1 MQLNLD
7 EQSIIAILGIQNLP
21 DERQAEIFDQ
31 ASNLVQKRLMVRVM
45 ESLDDAKRQEFEG
58 LLEKNDQAA
67 LEAFMA
73 TNTPD
78 FTSWLLEEINNLKQE
93 FADIAGNIE

>member
-1 MQLNLD
+1 MELNLD
-7 EQSIIAILGIQNLP
+7 QQSIISILGIQALP
-21 DERQAEIFDQ
+21 DERKAEILDQ
-31 ASNLVQKRLMVRVM
+31 ASALVQKRLLVRIM
-45 ESLDDAKRQEFEG
+45 ESLDDTKRQEFEG

-73 TNTPD
+73 ANTPD
-78 FTSWLLEEINNLKQE
+78 FTAWVLEEVNNLKKE

>member
-1 MQLNLD
+1 MDLNLD
-7 EQSIIAILGIQNLP
+7 QQSIISILGIQALP
-21 DERQAEIFDQ
+21 DERKAEILDQ
-31 ASNLVQKRLMVRVM
+31 ASALVQKRLLVRIM
-45 ESLDDAKRQEFEG
+45 ESLDDTKRQEFEG

-73 TNTPD
+73 ANTPD
-78 FTSWLLEEINNLKQE
+78 FTAWVREEVNNLKKE